1 MALPHLG
8 VGKTSHREGKWWLP
22 RQSGWGV
29 ITLCQE
35 FLKHKQLSSKNDK
48 RHSTAASPPTHIYP
62 RYPVTAELT
71 GRATLGRGQS
81 RQWDN
86 ALSLVS

>member
-29 ITLCQE
+29 ITQRQE

-48 RHSTAASPPTHIYP
+48 RRKAAASPPTHIYSW
-62 RYPVTAELT
+62 YPAAAELP
-71 GRATLGRGQS
+71 GRAALGRGQS